1 MKETWDAKQLVPYIA
16 GPYNQPKA
24 GVENVRSIKYKVRE
38 LQVDDEYDVLF
49 GSKANYIKQNN
60 LGGAMIWTLDMD
72 DFRGQFC
79 CQGKFPLI
87 KTIKAVLHGQLKL
100 LPKEKI
106 CSTCPTKEYKGII
119 FTEDLV

>member
-1 MKETWDAKQLVPYIA
+1 MSEHD
-16 GPYNQPKA
+16 G
-24 GVENVRSIKYKVRE
+24 
-38 LQVDDEYDVLF
+38 LF
-49 GSKANYIKQNN
+49 KANYIKQNN

-79 CQGKFPLI
+79 CQGKYPLI

-106 CSTCPTKEYKGII
+106 CSSCPTKEYKGIGGMNLNI
-119 FTEDLV
+119 GVNLPLIDFKPQTQPQTTEKTTKKPKKSKRDADAPS

>member
-1 MKETWDAKQLVPYIA
+1 
-16 GPYNQPKA
+16 
-24 GVENVRSIKYKVRE
+24 
-38 LQVDDEYDVLF
+38 
-49 GSKANYIKQNN
+49 
-60 LGGAMIWTLDMD
+60 MIWTLDMD

-106 CSTCPTKEYKGII
+106 CSTCPTKEYKGRRQNSMNKEMNIYFI
-119 FTEDLV
+119 DFKPQIQPQTTEKTTKKPKKSKRDADTPSKSRSYKSMEEN

>member
-1 MKETWDAKQLVPYIA
+1 L
-16 GPYNQPKA
+16 NQFLK
-24 GVENVRSIKYKVRE
+24 K
-38 LQVDDEYDVLF
+38 
-49 GSKANYIKQNN
+49 KANYIKQNN

-87 KTIKAVLHGQLKL
+87 KTIKAVLHGQVKL

-106 CSTCPTKEYKGII
+106 CSACPTKEYKGIYNK
-119 FTEDLV
+119 FFVNLKVHYLFDRF

>member
-1 MKETWDAKQLVPYIA
+1 
-16 GPYNQPKA
+16 
-24 GVENVRSIKYKVRE
+24 
-38 LQVDDEYDVLF
+38 
-49 GSKANYIKQNN
+49 
-60 LGGAMIWTLDMD
+60 MIWTLDMD

-106 CSTCPTKEYKGII
+106 CSTCPTQEYKSKSIQLRFVFVFRMLSNRFQSTTSTSSSNNGENNEKTKEIQ
-119 FTEDLV
+119 TRC

>member
-1 MKETWDAKQLVPYIA
+1 
-16 GPYNQPKA
+16 
-24 GVENVRSIKYKVRE
+24 
-38 LQVDDEYDVLF
+38 
-49 GSKANYIKQNN
+49 
-60 LGGAMIWTLDMD
+60 MIWTLDMD

-106 CSTCPTKEYKGII
+106 CSACPTKEYKGI
-119 FTEDLV
+119 TNKKKHEL

>member
-1 MKETWDAKQLVPYIA
+1 
-16 GPYNQPKA
+16 
-24 GVENVRSIKYKVRE
+24 
-38 LQVDDEYDVLF
+38 
-49 GSKANYIKQNN
+49 
-60 LGGAMIWTLDMD
+60 MIWTLDMD

-106 CSTCPTKEYKGII
+106 CSACPTKEYKG
-119 FTEDLV
+119 TK

>member
-1 MKETWDAKQLVPYIA
+1 MFNL
-16 GPYNQPKA
+16 
-24 GVENVRSIKYKVRE
+24 
-38 LQVDDEYDVLF
+38 LF
-49 GSKANYIKQNN
+49 KANYIKQNN

-87 KTIKAVLHGQLKL
+87 RTVKAVLHGQLKL

-106 CSTCPTKEYKGII
+106 CSTCPTKEYKGRKYVYRNSRIDFYI
-119 FTEDLV
+119 LDFKPQTQPQTTEKTTKKPKKSKRDADAPSKYS

>member
-1 MKETWDAKQLVPYIA
+1 
-16 GPYNQPKA
+16 
-24 GVENVRSIKYKVRE
+24 
-38 LQVDDEYDVLF
+38 
-49 GSKANYIKQNN
+49 

-87 KTIKAVLHGQLKL
+87 RTIKAILHGQIKL

-106 CSTCPTKEYKGII
+106 CSTCPTKEYKGRKYLYVKKENRSMFI
-119 FTEDLV
+119 FI

>member
-1 MKETWDAKQLVPYIA
+1 
-16 GPYNQPKA
+16 
-24 GVENVRSIKYKVRE
+24 
-38 LQVDDEYDVLF
+38 LF
-49 GSKANYIKQNN
+49 FEKANYIKQNN

-87 KTIKAVLHGQLKL
+87 RTIKAVLHGQLKL

-106 CSTCPTKEYKGII
+106 CSTCPSKEYKGRTLILYE
-119 FTEDLV
+119 F

>member
-1 MKETWDAKQLVPYIA
+1 
-16 GPYNQPKA
+16 
-24 GVENVRSIKYKVRE
+24 
-38 LQVDDEYDVLF
+38 
-49 GSKANYIKQNN
+49 
-60 LGGAMIWTLDMD
+60 MIWTLDMD

-106 CSTCPTKEYKGII
+106 CSACPTKEYKGIK
-119 FTEDLV
+119 